1 MRQGLWNHKRSVR
14 HKHRVARV
22 EQVARP
28 GLWSANQRINGKRRA
43 RTARS
48 LHGELSAVWSYK
60 SRALAFWDKS
70 PKCGPRLSWW
80 CCRVLAVQLTGT
92 WCVFLSGALS
102 VSASICHIL
111 RHKHT
116 HTHSYTHT
124 LSLARALSHPLSL
137 SLSLGYHQYKR
148 IEGGVA
154 LETHPSSSNYASF
167 PYSVPDFLGRLERG
181 GCSFPVGQVPSS
193 WKANVRGLRWPHQP
207 NQLLLILI
215 DDK

>member
-60 SRALAFWDKS
+60 SRAVAFWDKS
-70 PKCGPRLSWW
+70 PKCGPRLS
-80 CCRVLAVQLTGT
+80 CRVLAVQLTET
-92 WCVFLSGALS
+92 WCVFLCGALS

-116 HTHSYTHT
+116 HTPLSH
-124 LSLARALSHPLSL
+124 SLARALSHSLSL

-181 GCSFPVGQVPSS
+181 GVVSQWVKSPPLESECEGTALTTPTQSTIINFD
-193 WKANVRGLRWPHQP
+193 WW
-207 NQLLLILI
+207 
-215 DDK
+215 

>member
-60 SRALAFWDKS
+60 SRAVAFWDKS
-70 PKCGPRLSWW
+70 PKCGPRLS
-80 CCRVLAVQLTGT
+80 CRVLAVQLTET
-92 WCVFLSGALS
+92 WCVFLCGALS

-116 HTHSYTHT
+116 HTPLSHT
-124 LSLARALSHPLSL
+124 LSRARSRTLSL
-137 SLSLGYHQYKR
+137 SFSRLSSIQEDRRGSCP
-148 IEGGVA
+148 GD
-154 LETHPSSSNYASF
+154 SSI
-167 PYSVPDFLGRLERG
+167 FLKLRFISLFSPWLFRPPRERG
-181 GCSFPVGQVPSS
+181 GSFPVGQVPSS
-193 WKANVRGLRWPHQP
+193 GKRMWGDCADHTNPI
-207 NQLLLILI
+207 NYY
-215 DDK
+215 